1 MGPRESG
8 FRHRPLLTANGPDLD
23 RGFPG
28 NHHHH
33 RSTENGRGVQG
44 AMPNRA
50 TGLRA
55 TPCSRRSESFGRH
68 VPHAAH
74 TSEIFMN
81 EEMLRKSGAPS
92 EPTCLPG
99 RGARGTTH
107 GIPVIETPTLHQPAR
122 SPSVPNQPDSE
133 QFRSSA
139 EHATS

>member
-1 MGPRESG
+1 MGLTWIEVSLETTTITA
-8 FRHRPLLTANGPDLD
+8 LLRMAEASKVRCP
-23 RGFPG
+23 
-28 NHHHH
+28 
-33 RSTENGRGVQG
+33 
-44 AMPNRA
+44 

-107 GIPVIETPTLHQPAR
+107 GIPVMETPTLHQPAR
-122 SPSVPNQPDSE
+122 SPRVPNQPDSE